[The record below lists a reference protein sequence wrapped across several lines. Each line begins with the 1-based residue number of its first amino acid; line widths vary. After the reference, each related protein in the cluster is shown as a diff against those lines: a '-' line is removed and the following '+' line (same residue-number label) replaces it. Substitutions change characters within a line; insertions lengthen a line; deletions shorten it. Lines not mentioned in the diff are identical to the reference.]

1 MPYLIIF
8 LSLALNLDIVA
19 PEQGSITLYNVITP
33 NNDGHNDVLAFDI
46 DISLITIEIL
56 VVDQWGQKV
65 YESNNYQND
74 WGGTKSNGQAL
85 AAGTYKYYL
94 KVGNDKYQSP
104 LNIIY
109 N

>member
-1 MPYLIIF
+1 MVF
-8 LSLALNLDIVA
+8 VLALFICISPGYHNDFD
-19 PEQGSITLYNVITP
+19 QGSVNLYNVISP
-33 NNDGHNDVLAFDI
+33 NNDGHNDVLAFDQ
-46 DISLITIEIL
+46 DPSQVTLEIL

-74 WGGTKSNGQAL
+74 WGGTDSSGRPL
-85 AAGTYKYYL
+85 AAGIYKYYL
-94 KVGNDKYQSP
+94 KIGNDKYQSP